1 MGLTIRGVEEFRS
14 LVGTELGTSDWFEI
28 TQERID
34 AFADV
39 TEDWQWIHVDPERA
53 RAEGL
58 GGTVAHGFL
67 TLSLMPRLS
76 AQVFEFADI
85 GRAINYGLDKVR
97 FPAPVH
103 PGDRIRLTA
112 TMVEAAD
119 VDGGGVLGRVAYVVE
134 IEGRERPAAVTQ
146 TLMVIFGPDAG

>member
-1 MGLTIRGVEEFRS
+1 MGRTIRGIAEFRS
-14 LVGTELGTSDWFEI
+14 LVGSELGTSEWFEI

-76 AQVFEFADI
+76 AQVFEFAEV
-85 GRAINYGLDKVR
+85 GRAVNYGLDKVR

-112 TMVEAAD
+112 TMLEASD
-119 VDGGGVLGRVAYVVE
+119 VDGGGVLGRVSYVVE

-146 TLMVIFGPDAG
+146 TLMVVYPEPA